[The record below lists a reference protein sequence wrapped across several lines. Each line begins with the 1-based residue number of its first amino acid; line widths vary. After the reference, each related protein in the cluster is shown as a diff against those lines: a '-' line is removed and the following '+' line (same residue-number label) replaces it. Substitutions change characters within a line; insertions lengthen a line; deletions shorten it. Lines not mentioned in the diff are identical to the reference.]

1 MSIKTYRP
9 VTKSLRQ
16 MTRINYREMLSGHKP
31 TKSLLTGAKKRG
43 GRNSQGRITVR
54 HQGGGHKQR
63 HRDVDFKFDK
73 KNIPAKIASIEY
85 DPFRSAFVGLAI
97 YRDGEKRYVVLPQK
111 VKVGD
116 EFIVSETAPIK
127 PGNRLPLGKIP
138 VGTFVYNIE
147 LKPGNGG
154 KIARSAGNYCE
165 IIAQDA

>member
-16 MTRINYREMLSGHKP
+16 TSRINYREMLSGDKP

-73 KNIPAKIASIEY
+73 KNIPAKTTRNAVVQ
-85 DPFRSAFVGLAI
+85 PPAMRNSAREGLRNAGALKTC
-97 YRDGEKRYVVLPQK
+97 RD
-111 VKVGD
+111 
-116 EFIVSETAPIK
+116 
-127 PGNRLPLGKIP
+127 
-138 VGTFVYNIE
+138 
-147 LKPGNGG
+147 
-154 KIARSAGNYCE
+154 
-165 IIAQDA
+165 